1 MGRNE
6 ILLAIR
12 ILQNETYT
20 HLFWRKECQK
30 LWKLLCLQ
38 RKNPTQNQQSVE
50 KQILEALKK
59 RAATLDELAI
69 MLHYPQKKDCKSI

>member
-1 MGRNE
+1 
-6 ILLAIR
+6 
-12 ILQNETYT
+12 
-20 HLFWRKECQK
+20 
-30 LWKLLCLQ
+30 LQ
-38 RKNPTQNQQSVE
+38 RKNPTQNQQSIE

>member
-1 MGRNE
+1 
-6 ILLAIR
+6 
-12 ILQNETYT
+12 
-20 HLFWRKECQK
+20 
-30 LWKLLCLQ
+30 LQ

-69 MLHYPQKKDCKSI
+69 MLHYPQKERLQEHLIFLLELGKIRMLDFRTYMIK